1 VRHSAAKELT
11 GRDRLQV
18 LLIEGG
24 PGDDALVDAAT
35 GHCATVTALRLGGR
49 APEAVPIDDPDLV
62 VLGAA
67 VRSGTL
73 ERLLKHLK
81 GSDRHRP
88 VILLTRD
95 EAAARVALAHGL
107 DDFSTPGDT
116 PGLAAAIASCLAR
129 ARRAIAAEL
138 AERRRAESAIRRSEE
153 RARLLVKLWD
163 AARELERPEDIA
175 EASMRILREA
185 LSADRCVYGDIDD
198 DALHFTFSAVAV
210 APGVPSIEGRFPIPP
225 EARTLLRKGHPLVVG
240 DTRRTDARLHEL
252 FDSIGAR
259 AMIVTPIMKAGR
271 LCAAAGVHMLAPR
284 DWTDDEVRLVD
295 IVAERL
301 WETMELA
308 RLSSALHDSERDFR
322 SLFEL
327 SAVGV
332 AQSDPVTGRF
342 VRSNRRFSEI
352 TGYSEEEVRELSF
365 NDLTHPDDRAANREV
380 IDAAL
385 RGDAER
391 WDIEKRY
398 VRRDGS
404 PVWVH
409 VSGKVMRDER
419 GRPYRLVANAADI
432 SDRKEAEEALIANRR
447 RLQLVTDNAP
457 VLIANCGRDY
467 RYKFVNKAY
476 AARYGMSPRE
486 MIGLHVADVIGEEAF
501 EQIRPHADRAISG
514 ERNEFELEVAY
525 RNFGPQWIR
534 CAYAPELDEHG
545 VPVGWIAAIIDITDR
560 KRAEEALREADRR
573 KDEFLAVLGHELRN
587 PLAPLRAGIELL
599 KEAEQRPELLRNLR
613 EMMERQLAHL
623 IHLVD
628 DLLDL
633 ARVTRGDIDL
643 QHAPLD
649 LRVVI
654 RAAVELGMPLID
666 ARRHRLE
673 VDAGDKVL
681 PVEGDFQRLT
691 QVIGNLLSNAAKYT
705 ETGGSIRVTAGI
717 ENDQAVVRVRDN
729 GYGIPVERLNGVF
742 EMFSQVP
749 EHRAKTGGGG
759 IGIGL
764 ALSRQLVT
772 LHGGSIRAESAGLGH
787 GSEFIVSLPL
797 AADAPQTVETEET
810 ARTDTARRVLV
821 VDDNRDAAES
831 LRLVLKLDGHDVEAV
846 HGGLEALHAVE
857 RFRPDVVL
865 LDIGLPEMDGYE
877 VARRIRARPEGGR
890 IRLFALTGWAQE
902 EDKQKALAAGFDE
915 HLTKPVDSAVLRRL
929 IAEADA
935 G

>member
-1 VRHSAAKELT
+1 GRPGADQKQGRGREPRGSSFRHAVRPSGNREIVRRPPTADARPFWLKAPRQASVGGQRPAKPAVLESAERTCPRAANGSRRKTRQVLRGRAFVRSGGRDAAGTPPATRRPIVRHSAAKELT

-185 LSADRCVYGDIDD
+185 LSADRCVYGYIDD

-225 EARTLLRKGHPLVVG
+225 EARTLLRKGHPLTVG
-240 DTRRTDARLHEL
+240 DTRRTDAGLHEL

-271 LCAAAGVHMLAPR
+271 LCAAAGGHMLAPR

-295 IVAERL
+295 IAAERL

-391 WDIEKRY
+391 WDIEK
-398 VRRDGS
+398 
-404 PVWVH
+404 
-409 VSGKVMRDER
+409 
-419 GRPYRLVANAADI
+419 
-432 SDRKEAEEALIANRR
+432 
-447 RLQLVTDNAP
+447 
-457 VLIANCGRDY
+457 
-467 RYKFVNKAY
+467 
-476 AARYGMSPRE
+476 
-486 MIGLHVADVIGEEAF
+486 
-501 EQIRPHADRAISG
+501 
-514 ERNEFELEVAY
+514 
-525 RNFGPQWIR
+525 
-534 CAYAPELDEHG
+534 
-545 VPVGWIAAIIDITDR
+545 
-560 KRAEEALREADRR
+560 
-573 KDEFLAVLGHELRN
+573 
-587 PLAPLRAGIELL
+587 
-599 KEAEQRPELLRNLR
+599 
-613 EMMERQLAHL
+613 
-623 IHLVD
+623 
-628 DLLDL
+628 
-633 ARVTRGDIDL
+633 
-643 QHAPLD
+643 
-649 LRVVI
+649 
-654 RAAVELGMPLID
+654 
-666 ARRHRLE
+666 
-673 VDAGDKVL
+673 
-681 PVEGDFQRLT
+681 
-691 QVIGNLLSNAAKYT
+691 
-705 ETGGSIRVTAGI
+705 
-717 ENDQAVVRVRDN
+717 
-729 GYGIPVERLNGVF
+729 
-742 EMFSQVP
+742 
-749 EHRAKTGGGG
+749 
-759 IGIGL
+759 
-764 ALSRQLVT
+764 
-772 LHGGSIRAESAGLGH
+772 
-787 GSEFIVSLPL
+787 
-797 AADAPQTVETEET
+797 
-810 ARTDTARRVLV
+810 
-821 VDDNRDAAES
+821 
-831 LRLVLKLDGHDVEAV
+831 
-846 HGGLEALHAVE
+846 
-857 RFRPDVVL
+857 
-865 LDIGLPEMDGYE
+865 
-877 VARRIRARPEGGR
+877 
-890 IRLFALTGWAQE
+890 
-902 EDKQKALAAGFDE
+902 
-915 HLTKPVDSAVLRRL
+915 
-929 IAEADA
+929 
-935 G
+935 